1 MPRKLGTPIALA
13 CFLGLSA
20 CVGVTP
26 PIEAEGIGYRQARS
40 MELAAMREWRGC
52 RDEALVMDEAARRD
66 ANPAQYRASAD
77 MLERCETALGPGAA
91 GLALEERM
99 RAFAL
104 AVQNH
109 LKAGNPV
116 EAQRALEAFKTGFA
130 ERDLYYADG
139 TSFIETMTVLVGL
152 SDGRTPRD
160 LLLVNVGSKLRAE
173 IRRVRQWARN

>member
-1 MPRKLGTPIALA
+1 MSRKLGSSIALA
-13 CFLGLSA
+13 CALGLNV
-20 CVGVTP
+20 CVGLAP
-26 PIEAEGIGYRQARS
+26 SIEAEGIGYRQARS
-40 MELAAMREWRGC
+40 MELSAMREWRAC
-52 RDEALVMDEAARRD
+52 RDEALSLDEAARRE
-66 ANPAQYRASAD
+66 ANPAQYRASAA

-109 LKAGNPV
+109 LKTGDPV
-116 EAQRALEAFKTGFA
+116 QARRTLEAFKTGFP

-139 TSFIETMTVLVGL
+139 TSFIETMTVLVGI
-152 SDGRTPRD
+152 SDGQAPKD
-160 LLLVNVGSKLRAE
+160 LLLVNVGSTLRAE

>member
-1 MPRKLGTPIALA
+1 MSRHLGTSIALA

-20 CVGVTP
+20 CISVAP

-40 MELAAMREWRGC
+40 MELSAMREWRGC
-52 RDEALVMDEAARRD
+52 RDEALALDKAARGE
-66 ANPAQYRASAD
+66 ANPAQYRASAV
-77 MLERCETALGPGAA
+77 MLESCESALGPGVA

-109 LKAGNPV
+109 LKAGDPV
-116 EAQRALEAFKTGFA
+116 AARRALDTFKTGFA
-130 ERDLYYADG
+130 DRDLFYADG

-152 SDGRTPRD
+152 TDGQTPRD

-173 IRRVRQWARN
+173 IRRVRQWAHN